1 MGRFENVLG
10 ANGQFYF
17 NLLASNGQILFQSEG
32 YKNETARNNGI
43 SMFLMI
49 VSNESNFE
57 RKLSATKKFYFIVK
71 ATDGN
76 ILGFSRM
83 YDLGFSRMYE
93 SEASRDNGIE
103 AVKNNALDA
112 LAAV

>member
-71 ATDGN
+71 ATDVN
-76 ILGFSRM
+76 N
-83 YDLGFSRMYE
+83 LGFSRMYE

>member
-76 ILGFSRM
+76 N
-83 YDLGFSRMYE
+83 LGFSRMYE

>member
-83 YDLGFSRMYE
+83 YE

>member
-1 MGRFENVLG
+1 MGRFENVLR

-83 YDLGFSRMYE
+83 YE